1 MGQENKA
8 KSMSLCDADI
18 GASYEIRGM
27 SLPRA
32 TQMRLIALGMT
43 SGTKITV
50 LNNKRSGSVIFHVR
64 GTRLAVGR
72 QIAKE
77 IYIEEAG

>member
-1 MGQENKA
+1 MEQEKKE
-8 KSMSLCDADI
+8 KSMTLCDADI

-27 SLPRA
+27 NLPRA

-50 LNNKRSGSVIFHVR
+50 LNTKRSGSVIFHVR

-77 IYIEEAG
+77 IYISTAG